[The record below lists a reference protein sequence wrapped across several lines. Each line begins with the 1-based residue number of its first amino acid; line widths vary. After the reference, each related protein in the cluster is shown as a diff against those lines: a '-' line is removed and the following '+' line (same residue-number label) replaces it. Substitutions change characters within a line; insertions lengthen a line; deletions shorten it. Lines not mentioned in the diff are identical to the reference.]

1 MKKHKTEFVEETEEQ
16 KQARWD
22 KQKKAAKGMAKLCGI
37 DLKKLAKERERNYR
51 EKMSLNGSRYSY

>member
-1 MKKHKTEFVEETEEQ
+1 MGVKWTEEQ

-22 KQKKAAKGMAKLCGI
+22 KQKKAARGMAKLCGI
-37 DLKKLAKERERNYR
+37 DLKKLAKERERNQR